1 MIPVTPAAFSGHV
14 CEYQE
19 AQDMLAWLNC
29 LFRGYHTPERQFV
42 GGFRCVECGRAGAD
56 LEEMG
61 FENFGYA
68 PSLRRAM
75 VRREV
80 FRG

>member
-1 MIPVTPAAFSGHV
+1 
-14 CEYQE
+14 
-19 AQDMLAWLNC
+19 MLAWLNC
-29 LFRGYHTPERQFV
+29 LFRGYHAPERQFV
-42 GGFRCVECGRAGAD
+42 GGFRCADCGRVGAN

>member
-1 MIPVTPAAFSGHV
+1 MIRITLAGAPATYGNARRRK
-14 CEYQE
+14 
-19 AQDMLAWLNC
+19 MLAWLNC
-29 LFRGYHTPERQFV
+29 LFRGFHVPERQFV
-42 GGFRCVECGRAGAD
+42 GGFRCAECGRAGAD
-56 LEEMG
+56 LAEMG

>member
-1 MIPVTPAAFSGHV
+1 
-14 CEYQE
+14 
-19 AQDMLAWLNC
+19 MLAWLNC
-29 LFRGYHTPERQFV
+29 LFRGFHVPERQFL
-42 GGFRCVECGRAGAD
+42 GGFRCAECGRAGAD
-56 LEEMG
+56 LAEMG

-75 VRREV
+75 VRRDV

>member
-1 MIPVTPAAFSGHV
+1 
-14 CEYQE
+14 
-19 AQDMLAWLNC
+19 MLAWLNC
-29 LFRGYHTPERQFV
+29 LFRGFHVQERQFV
-42 GGFRCVECGRAGAD
+42 GGFRCAECGRAGAD

-68 PSLRRAM
+68 PALRRAM